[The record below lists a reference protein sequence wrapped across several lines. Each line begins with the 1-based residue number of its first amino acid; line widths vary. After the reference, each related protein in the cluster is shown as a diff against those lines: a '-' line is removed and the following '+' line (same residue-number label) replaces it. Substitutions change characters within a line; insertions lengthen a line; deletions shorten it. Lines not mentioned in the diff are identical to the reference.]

1 MLATSCFHIIPK
13 IAGYIPS
20 MKSCNRYTTHRHRKK
35 MKRKEKKRS
44 SQSILNSHNR
54 YMSHYTVAY
63 ILYLKRRIFSSDCSH
78 KAYDRNWIFEFRFI
92 FQQCTSFDS
101 YYILIYIHMQIFLS
115 SEDPFVKFSIYH
127 AISLY
132 WVSKI
137 YIKICI
143 CNMYTKKIHIH

>member
-1 MLATSCFHIIPK
+1 MQVIYHLWRVVTDILHID
-13 IAGYIPS
+13 
-20 MKSCNRYTTHRHRKK
+20 TEKK
-35 MKRKEKKRS
+35 WKEKKRS

-127 AISLY
+127 ATSLY
-132 WVSKI
+132 WFSKI

>member
-1 MLATSCFHIIPK
+1 MQVIYHLWRVVTDILHID
-13 IAGYIPS
+13 
-20 MKSCNRYTTHRHRKK
+20 TEKK
-35 MKRKEKKRS
+35 WKEKKRS

-127 AISLY
+127 ATSLY